1 MTTIV
6 KGMLVA
12 VILLGG
18 STVSA
23 QQDPLDLGLQDSIF
37 IEVTQTCLGEVGLV
51 SVDVYFFNDAQT
63 IIAGSLIFAWNYPG
77 LEFDS
82 LVSTPEADSA
92 FDMVVGVSRN
102 LSNTNHYQALGA
114 IALDTF
120 ALNPSPVP
128 QKIATYL
135 FHLNEWQEGDSIHFD
150 TISHEAVRPAFVDT
164 KSREYLVAW
173 RGRTS
178 IELKKCNIT
187 STDPPS
193 TDGSLPNE
201 YALSQNYPNPFNPST
216 VIDYALPTASQVE
229 LTVFNVLGQRVAV
242 LVNGPQSAGSHT
254 AFWDGRNDAGTLVA
268 SGVYL
273 YRLSAEAFTQTRKM
287 LLLK

>member
-1 MTTIV
+1 MSTIV

-12 VILLGG
+12 VMLLGG
-18 STVSA
+18 GTVSA

-37 IEVTQTCLGEVGLV
+37 LEVSQTCVGEVGLV

-63 IIAGSLIFAWNYPG
+63 IIAGSLIFGWNYPG

-92 FDMVVGVSRN
+92 FDMVISMSRN
-102 LSNTNHYQALGA
+102 RSNTDHFQTLGA
-114 IALDTF
+114 IAMDTF
-120 ALNPSPVP
+120 ALYPSPVP

-150 TISHEAVRPAFVDT
+150 TVSYEEIRTAFVNT
-164 KSREYLVAW
+164 KAKEYLVGW

-193 TDGSLPNE
+193 TDGLLPKA

-242 LVNGPQSAGSHT
+242 LINGPQSAGSHT
-254 AFWDGRNDAGTLVA
+254 AFWDGRNDAGTSVA
-268 SGVYL
+268 SGLYF
-273 YRLSAEAFTQTRKM
+273 YRLTAGTFIQTRKM

>member
-1 MTTIV
+1 MSTIV

-12 VILLGG
+12 VILLAGN
-18 STVSA
+18 TVSA

-37 IEVTQTCLGEVGLV
+37 LEVSQTCVGEVGLV

-63 IIAGSLIFAWNYPG
+63 IMAGSLIFAWSHPG
-77 LEFDS
+77 LEYDS

-92 FDMVVGVSRN
+92 FEMVIGLARN
-102 LSNTNHYQALGA
+102 FSNANHTQTLGA
-114 IALDTF
+114 ISVDTLALLQ
-120 ALNPSPVP
+120 APAP
-128 QKIATYL
+128 QKIATYF

-150 TISHEAVRPAFVDT
+150 TISYEGVRPAFVNT
-164 KSREYLVAW
+164 ESKEYLVAW

-187 STDPPS
+187 PVEPPLS
-193 TDGSLPNE
+193 DGSLPKA

-216 VIDYALPTASQVE
+216 VINYALPTTTQVE

-254 AFWDGRNDAGTLVA
+254 ALWNGCNDGGTSVA
-268 SGVYL
+268 SGVYF
-273 YRLSAEAFTQTRKM
+273 YRLSAGEFIQSRKM